1 MPLLW
6 LYQCTSE
13 MAELSPN
20 YQSTS
25 RESFSLRLK
34 SYLILI
40 FPKSFQCSRHY
51 WPLHWPLQ
59 FTPTSCVASL
69 HNGYR
74 AGIGANRGNSHA
86 NTANNAIVVQ
96 VGGWGASSGTHWG
109 RRLETPTPPS
119 KIAAIISSHSHNHR
133 HNPRDRELRSDCA
146 LGEST
151 PSRLFSSSV
160 GQRLSPT
167 GNLISS

>member
-34 SYLILI
+34 SYLIFS
-40 FPKSFQCSRHY
+40 FPKSSQCSRHY

-119 KIAAIISSHSHNHR
+119 KIAAMSQSPSQSQ
-133 HNPRDRELRSDCA
+133 RSGVT
-146 LGEST
+146 L
-151 PSRLFSSSV
+151 
-160 GQRLSPT
+160 RLS
-167 GNLISS
+167 SR